1 MMNTPLSDQE
11 IEGMARKRAGA
22 KIGWF
27 IHATVFVLV
36 NLFIF
41 LISEYAL
48 GNRAWSIKPLLGW
61 GLGLTLHGIA
71 VWFLGAG
78 GEVRERMIDRERAR
92 LKRKQSDL

>member
-1 MMNTPLSDQE
+1 MMNTPLSDQD
-11 IEGMARKRAGA
+11 IERMARKRAGA

-41 LISEYAL
+41 SISEYGL

-71 VWFLGAG
+71 VWFLGTG

-92 LKRKQSDL
+92 LKRKQNDL